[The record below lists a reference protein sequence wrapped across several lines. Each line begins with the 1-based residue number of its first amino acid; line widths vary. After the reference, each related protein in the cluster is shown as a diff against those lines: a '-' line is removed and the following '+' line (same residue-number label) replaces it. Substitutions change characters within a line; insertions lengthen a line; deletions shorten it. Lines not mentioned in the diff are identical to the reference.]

1 MQAFKFSGE
10 CHWQGAA
17 PAAAAAFESR
27 SHESGTIPA
36 AGARRTVWHRD
47 VHARPEVPCS
57 ESSRVRVFKMEK
69 MTEDVQVT
77 SRCSLVARDKAPKLH
92 AGAGQGGPRPVGPSQ

>member
-1 MQAFKFSGE
+1 VASATGRAQRRPPRRRSSPGP
-10 CHWQGAA
+10 GG
-17 PAAAAAFESR
+17 

-69 MTEDVQVT
+69 MPEDVQVT